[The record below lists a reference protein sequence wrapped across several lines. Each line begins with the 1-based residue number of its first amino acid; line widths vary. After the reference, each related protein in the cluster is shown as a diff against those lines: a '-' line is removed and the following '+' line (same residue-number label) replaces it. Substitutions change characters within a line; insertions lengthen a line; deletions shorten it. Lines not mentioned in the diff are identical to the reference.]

1 MNEGIP
7 EKGRVLTRMTEF
19 WLGQMGDIVPNHLI
33 TSDVNQYPPVCRQYA
48 DMLTGRSM
56 LVKKA
61 EPIMAECIVRG
72 YISGSGWNDYKK
84 DGSVCGIAMSPGL
97 LESDVFPQPLFTP
110 STKAELGAHDENISY
125 ERMCEVVG
133 ADVGA
138 QIRDLTIAIYTRA
151 RDIAKKRGIIIADTK
166 LEFGMCDGQVILI
179 DEILTP
185 DSSRFW
191 PLNEYEPGRG
201 QKSFDKQFVRDY
213 LNTLDWGKT
222 PPAPTLPAEI
232 IARTSAK
239 YIEAYERLTGE
250 KF

>member
-1 MNEGIP
+1 MS
-7 EKGRVLTRMTEF
+7 
-19 WLGQMGDIVPNHLI
+19 DIVPNHLI